1 MSRDDTMSS
10 AEGTAEASASVG
22 LDVLYRR
29 LRAICGSR
37 LSSESIDHTL
47 QATALA
53 NEVWLRLHEL
63 DPVAAANPA
72 KSTRWFVA
80 NAVVAIRQVLID
92 HARRRLRLKRGGG
105 RARVELDGDAG
116 ASGAVPDQDASE
128 RILAA
133 NELLNELAA
142 AAPRQADIVVLRFF
156 GGLTFR
162 QIALHTGQSEPAVR
176 REWAMARV
184 WLGSRP
190 AAAGWFDP

>member
-1 MSRDDTMSS
+1 M
-10 AEGTAEASASVG
+10 TANLDSTRSPEPEMVG
-22 LDVLYRR
+22 LDTLYRR
-29 LRAICGSR
+29 LKAICGRR
-37 LSSESIDHTL
+37 LAGESVDHTL

-63 DPVAAANPA
+63 DPVAAANPGR
-72 KSTRWFVA
+72 STRWFVA

-105 RARVELDGDAG
+105 RRREELDDDGAEVADATRSPG
-116 ASGAVPDQDASE
+116 IDQ
-128 RILAA
+128 LLTA
-133 NELLNELAA
+133 NELVNELALV
-142 AAPRQADIVVLRFF
+142 APQQAEIVQLRFF

-162 QIALHTGQSEPAVR
+162 QIAAHLGISEPMVR

-190 AAAGWFDP
+190 AAAGWGEP